1 MRNKLCMSTV
11 EVQAIV
17 AACKAKAEELG
28 QQGTIAVVDE
38 DGDLLY
44 LERPDN
50 QGPHTVLMAMGK
62 ARTAAVRARSTASL
76 EDRIKERPGYITYP
90 EALAVRGGV
99 PVFYEGACVG
109 GVAVSGISN
118 DDEVVAQ
125 AGADAVG

>member
-1 MRNKLCMSTV
+1 MRNKLCLSTV
-11 EVQAIV
+11 EVRAIV

-50 QGPHTVLMAMGK
+50 QSPHTVLMATGK
-62 ARTAAVRARSTASL
+62 ARTAAVRARPTVAL
-76 EDRIKERPGYITYP
+76 EERVKERPGYITYP
-90 EALAVRGGV
+90 EGLAVRGGV
-99 PVFYEGACVG
+99 PVFYEVACVG
-109 GVAVSGISN
+109 GVAVSGISK